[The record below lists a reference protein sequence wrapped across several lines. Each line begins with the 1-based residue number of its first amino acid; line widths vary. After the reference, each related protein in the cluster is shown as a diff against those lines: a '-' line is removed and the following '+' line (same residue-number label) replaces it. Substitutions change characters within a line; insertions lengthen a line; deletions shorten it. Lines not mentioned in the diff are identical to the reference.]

1 MTTSDKQLSTAPKLS
16 EIAKIIDQA
25 REGALATDPAPAE
38 DNEAQEQPVSEEAQR
53 EAARQREEEGGYQ

>member
-25 REGALATDPAPAE
+25 REGALAPTQAMKAIDWVLHRP
-38 DNEAQEQPVSEEAQR
+38 EQS
-53 EAARQREEEGGYQ
+53 YQKPLG